1 MKVIMKASSIFVLLA
16 MFVSCATTPIAL
28 PEKYNLGN
36 YLEEVDQISSS
47 TNTECENVDNQSIIL
62 RANWIDYY
70 LLVLDRPMDIRYS
83 QQSIYIENTVVQDA
97 AYSTR
102 RIVTENRDT
111 ERGDFVQAPSS
122 FVSTASGYD
131 KVVVDDFGGVRYF
144 GIERIYKLKGREE
157 AEQIKEWLR
166 RN

>member
-1 MKVIMKASSIFVLLA
+1 MKVMMKVSSIFVLL
-16 MFVSCATTPIAL
+16 MMVVSCATTPSAL
-28 PEKYNLGN
+28 PEKYNLDN

-47 TNTECENVDNQSIIL
+47 TDTECENVDNQSIIL
-62 RANWIDYY
+62 RANWSDYY

-97 AYSTR
+97 AYSAR
-102 RIVTENRDT
+102 KIVTENRDAD
-111 ERGDFVQAPSS
+111 RGDFAQAPSS
-122 FVSTASGYD
+122 FASTASGYD
-131 KVVVDDFGGVRYF
+131 KVVVNDFGGIRYF
-144 GIERIYKLKGREE
+144 GIERIYKLDGREQ